1 VAVDAVEF
9 KKAMEKM
16 ETPIAY
22 LDADEFQRFWQKD
35 AARLAAGIKNI
46 GRVQ

>member
-1 VAVDAVEF
+1 
-9 KKAMEKM
+9 MEKM

-22 LDADEFQRFWQKD
+22 MDADEFQKFWQKD
-35 AARLAAGIKNI
+35 AARLATGIKNI